1 MPSLPRTALVLIALC
16 FSASLAAQDF
26 SNKGKD
32 FWIGY
37 GNHVRMFNGSPAEK
51 MQLYITSDV
60 ATTGQVVIASI
71 GFSQSFTVSP
81 NQITTIDIPRT
92 AALLDDGLYNHGIH
106 VTADKPVV
114 VYSFIYV
121 NAISGAT
128 VCLPTSTLGRDYF
141 SVNYTQRS
149 NDPDSYS
156 YFFVIAADTGTTTVE
171 ITPAAATKGGKAANV
186 PFLVTLQQG
195 QIYSVLGSISG
206 NSGVDLTGSRV
217 RSLNNGSGCKRI
229 AVFCGS
235 GKVTIGCP
243 ANGTA
248 DNLYQQMYPTAT
260 WGKKYVT
267 VPSLANSNN
276 IFRIIKSDAAANVT
290 LNGAAIAANSFV
302 NGFYYE
308 FTGNTTNV
316 IESDKPIL
324 VTQYFT
330 TQGCDGNTSNGDP
343 EMIYLNPVEQTI
355 AAVTLNSMQPAGI
368 NVNTHFLNVVLKND
382 AGAINS
388 FKVDGVPYNSFKP
401 VPQDNNYT
409 YAQIRT
415 TAGTHNITCDTGFN
429 VIAYGFGNVESYGFS
444 GGMNLKDLYQ
454 FISIKNQYSIV
465 DYPATCTDAPFNFSM
480 TFPYMPAKVLWQFG
494 GLYPDELINSP
505 VPDSTF
511 IKSGKQL
518 YLYRL
523 PNVYKGP
530 AAGTYPIKI
539 IANNPT
545 ADGCTGEQEIDFD
558 LRVYQKPLAGF
569 AFTGTCLGDTTFFT
583 DQSQTGD
590 NPIIKW
596 SWSFGNGDVSGS
608 KDPWYLYKTAA
619 TNTVSLSAITQVGC
633 LTDTVQKPVTI
644 NPLPVTDFQ
653 TTGPYCEGY
662 NINVKDVSTISSG
675 NITTYTW
682 NMGDGQTL
690 TKNSN
695 AAFNYVYPATGS
707 YTINLT
713 AESDKGCINKAPAK
727 QITITAQP
735 KAGFVLPE
743 NCLSDPFSK
752 FIDTSSITDGT
763 QSSFQYLWKF
773 GDPNATPVN
782 NTAIVKDPQH
792 KYTATGSYTVSLLV
806 TSNNGCADSVK
817 QVLTINGT
825 VPQSAF
831 TFDNGSLV
839 CSNKMLTFTNN
850 SVVDFGNIVRL
861 EIYWDYGNDPT
872 NKTIDENPAGGKKY
886 NTQYPVIYSPG
897 TKDYLVQVVAYSGE
911 SCLST
916 SAKTFTVK
924 AIPELQFN
932 PIAPV
937 CVDVAPFQITQASVV
952 NGLTGNEIYLGK
964 GVGRSGLFNPAT
976 AAPGIDTIQYVF
988 TAANGCENSIKQT
1001 VEVHP
1006 LPIVNAGADSY
1017 LLEGS
1022 FLTLPATASGHNLS
1036 YVWSPPAALNN
1047 PTVLQPQASPV
1058 DDKSYTITAT
1068 SGEGCR
1074 ASDDISIK
1082 VLKAL
1087 HIPNAFSPNGDGIH
1101 DRWEIKYLNTYPGA
1115 TVDVFNRY
1123 GQLVYRSAGYLQSW
1137 DGRFNGSPLP
1147 VGTYYYIINPKNGR
1161 SQMSGYVDI
1170 IR

>member
-1 MPSLPRTALVLIALC
+1 MPSLLRTALVMIALC
-16 FSASLAAQDF
+16 LAASLTAQDF

-37 GNHVRMFNGSPAEK
+37 GNHVRMFTGTPAEK

-60 ATTGQVVIASI
+60 ATTGQVTIASI
-71 GFSQSFTVSP
+71 GFSQSFTVSA

-92 AALLDDGLYNHGIH
+92 AALLDDGMFNHGIH
-106 VTADKPVV
+106 VTADQPVV

-121 NAISGAT
+121 NAVSGAT

-149 NDPDSYS
+149 NDPGSYS

-171 ITPAAATKGGKAANV
+171 ITPSAPTKGGLAANA

-195 QIYSVLGSISG
+195 QIYNVLGTVSG
-206 NSGVDLTGSRV
+206 NNGVDLTGSRI

-243 ANGTA
+243 NSGTA
-248 DNLYQQMYPTAT
+248 DNLYQQMYPTAS
-260 WGKKYVT
+260 WGKKYIT
-267 VPSLANSNN
+267 VPSLTNSIN
-276 IFRIIKSDAAANVT
+276 IFRVVKSDPSANVT
-290 LNGAAIAANSFV
+290 VNGAAIAATSFV
-302 NGFYYE
+302 NNFYYE
-308 FTGNTTNV
+308 FTSSTTNV

-324 VTQYFT
+324 VAQYFT
-330 TQGCDGNTSNGDP
+330 TQGCDGNSSPGDP

-382 AGAINS
+382 AGAIGS
-388 FKVDGVPYNSFKP
+388 FKIDGSPYNAFTP
-401 VPQDNNYT
+401 VPQDNNYV

-415 TAGTHNITCDTGFN
+415 TAGTHNIICDTGFN
-429 VIAYGFGNVESYGFS
+429 IIAYGLGNVESYGFS

-480 TFPYMPAKVLWQFG
+480 TFPYMPTKVQWQFG
-494 GLYPDELINSP
+494 GLYSDELINAP

-511 IKSGKQL
+511 IKNGKQL
-518 YLYRL
+518 YLYKL

-545 ADGCTGEQEIDFD
+545 VDGCTGEQEIDFD
-558 LRVYQKPLAGF
+558 LRVYPKPLAGF
-569 AFTGTCLGDTTFFT
+569 AFTGTCLGDTTYFT

-608 KDPWYLYKTAA
+608 KDPWYLYKTVA
-619 TNTVSLSAITQVGC
+619 TNTVSLSAITMVGC
-633 LTDTVQKPVTI
+633 LTDTIQKPVTI
-644 NPLPVTDFQ
+644 NPLPVTNFQ

-662 NINVKDVSTISSG
+662 NINVQDASTISSG
-675 NITTYTW
+675 NIVKYTW
-682 NMGDGQTL
+682 DMGDGQTL

-695 AAFNYVYPATGS
+695 AAFNYIYPTTGS
-707 YTINLT
+707 YTLNLT

-727 QITITAQP
+727 QIAITAQP
-735 KAGFVLPE
+735 KAGFILPE
-743 NCLSDPFSK
+743 NCLSDPYSK
-752 FIDTSSITDGT
+752 FIDTSSIADGS
-763 QSSFQYLWKF
+763 QSTFTYLWKF
-773 GDPNATPVN
+773 GDPNATPPN
-782 NTAIVKDPQH
+782 NTATVKDPQY
-792 KYTATGSYTVSLLV
+792 KYTATGNYTVSMRV

-817 QVLTINGT
+817 QVLTINGS

-831 TFDNGSLV
+831 SFDNGNSV

-861 EIYWDYGNDPT
+861 EIYWDYSNDPT
-872 NKTIDENPAGGKKY
+872 NKTVDENPASGKKY
-886 NTQYPVIYSPG
+886 NTQYPELHSPA
-897 TKDYLVQVVAYSGE
+897 TKDCLVQVVAYSGE

-924 AIPELQFN
+924 AVPELQFD
-932 PIAPV
+932 PITPV
-937 CVDVAPFQITQASVV
+937 CVDVAPFQITQTSVL
-952 NGLTGNEIYLGK
+952 NGLTGNGIYVGR
-964 GVGRSGLFNPAT
+964 GVGRTGLFNPAIAT
-976 AAPGIDTIQYVF
+976 PGIDTIQYVF
-988 TAANGCENSIKQT
+988 TATNSCENSIKQT
-1001 VEVHP
+1001 VQIYP
-1006 LPIVNAGADSY
+1006 LPIVNAGPDSY

-1022 FLTLPATASGHNLS
+1022 FLALPATASGNNLS
-1036 YVWSPPAALNN
+1036 YLWSPPSALNN
-1047 PTVLQPQASPV
+1047 PKLLQPQASPT
-1058 DDKSYTITAT
+1058 DDISYTLTAT
-1068 SGEGCR
+1068 SGEGCK
-1074 ASDDISIK
+1074 ASDDIAIK

-1115 TVDVFNRY
+1115 TVEVYNRY
-1123 GQLVYRSAGYLQSW
+1123 GQLVYKSAGYSQSW
-1137 DGRFNGSPLP
+1137 DGRFNGNPLP

>member
-976 AAPGIDTIQYVF
+976 AAPGIPYNTF
-988 TAANGCENSIKQT
+988 L
-1001 VEVHP
+1001 P
-1006 LPIVNAGADSY
+1006 LP
-1017 LLEGS
+1017 
-1022 FLTLPATASGHNLS
+1022 
-1036 YVWSPPAALNN
+1036 
-1047 PTVLQPQASPV
+1047 TVAKIQ
-1058 DDKSYTITAT
+1058 
-1068 SGEGCR
+1068 
-1074 ASDDISIK
+1074 
-1082 VLKAL
+1082 
-1087 HIPNAFSPNGDGIH
+1087 
-1101 DRWEIKYLNTYPGA
+1101 
-1115 TVDVFNRY
+1115 
-1123 GQLVYRSAGYLQSW
+1123 
-1137 DGRFNGSPLP
+1137 
-1147 VGTYYYIINPKNGR
+1147 
-1161 SQMSGYVDI
+1161 
-1170 IR
+1170 